1 MLSHAMA
8 HSPGRFTK
16 KTTLHSTAAS
26 ASRDPTQ
33 TAQFSRFLLASG
45 MTGGVF
51 QTFGG
56 AILAVPGRGGTPR
69 LVANRPF
76 ETISPRAVSEA
87 PSARK
92 RGSGRRRSQFPR
104 SRELRGQV
112 FRGFD
117 HRR

>member
-45 MTGGVF
+45 MTGGVY

-56 AILAVPGRGGTPR
+56 AILGVPGRGGTPR

-76 ETISPRAVSEA
+76 ETISRLLVHHVIGEILLRHISSKPVSGQ
-87 PSARK
+87 PS
-92 RGSGRRRSQFPR
+92 
-104 SRELRGQV
+104 
-112 FRGFD
+112 
-117 HRR
+117 